1 MDDGSGET
9 IAFLIG
15 DAARL
20 FRQRFEEALA
30 VEGLD
35 ITVGEAR
42 TLFHAARGGGARQ
55 SVLAE
60 RMNIEPMTLVN
71 FLDRLES
78 RGWVRREVDP
88 KDRRAKVVRVTEAA
102 RPLVERVDKIA
113 ADVRARASVG
123 VSSREMSATRRALQ
137 AMRANLSDG
146 HEEQAA

>member
-1 MDDGSGET
+1 MDEASGET

-30 VEGLD
+30 AEGLD

-42 TLFHAARGGGARQ
+42 TLFHAARGAGARQ
-55 SVLAE
+55 NVLAE

-78 RGWVRREVDP
+78 RGWVTREVDP

-123 VSSREMSATRRALQ
+123 VSSRDMAAARRALQ
-137 AMRANLSDG
+137 AMRTNLSDG
-146 HEEQAA
+146 AEEQAA